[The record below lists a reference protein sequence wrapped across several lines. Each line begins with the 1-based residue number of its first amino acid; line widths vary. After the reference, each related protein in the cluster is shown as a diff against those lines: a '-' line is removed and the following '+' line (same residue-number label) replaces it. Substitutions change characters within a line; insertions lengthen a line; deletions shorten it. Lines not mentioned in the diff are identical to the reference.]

1 MDSQGSLRPSPGKPR
16 QPVQAQWIA
25 LSDPDVSERE
35 WELVRAAL
43 SRPHLSSG
51 PLVEAFESEFANWLG
66 RTYAIATSSG
76 TLGTLL
82 ALRAL
87 GLSAGD
93 EVIAPAY
100 GWHQVAHAIG
110 LAGAIPVFADID
122 YWTGC
127 LAPAKVAGKITSRTR
142 AILAGNANGHP
153 AAWGELRALA
163 DAHNLVLIE
172 DSTEAVGSRYRGR
185 LCGSF
190 GDIAVFDFS
199 QPGALCCGEGGMVV
213 TDKPEWASELAYV
226 RARSLSDRN
235 SVSVGSR
242 VPLQACLG
250 ELAAALGLAQLERID
265 LILARRK
272 QVEGWYLRH
281 MASFEG
287 IKPPYLGTDV
297 DEVHWML
304 YVAHLGKRFT
314 ASARA
319 QIVEDLAACS
329 IESAAYCVPLHQQ
342 FFYETYGG
350 KRGQLPDTER
360 IGDRSLALPLHAH
373 LDEEQVK
380 FIVRSLKDASVN
392 VGAGAAIYL

>member
-1 MDSQGSLRPSPGKPR
+1 MNLQGSPMASPDQPR
-16 QPVQAQWIA
+16 TRAQPQWIA

-35 WELVRAAL
+35 LDIVRAAL
-43 SRPHLSSG
+43 SRPRLSSG
-51 PLVEAFESEFANWLG
+51 PLVEAFESEFASWLH

-76 TLGTLL
+76 TLGTYL
-82 ALRAL
+82 ALCAL
-87 GLSAGD
+87 GVGAGD

-100 GWHQVAHAIG
+100 SWHQVAHAIA
-110 LAGAIPVFADID
+110 LSGATPVFADID

-127 LAPAKVAGKITSRTR
+127 VAPAKVAARISSRTR
-142 AILAGNANGHP
+142 AIIAGNTNGHP
-153 AAWGELRALA
+153 ADWDALRGLA
-163 DAHNLVLIE
+163 DEHRLVLIE
-172 DSTEAVGSRYRGR
+172 DSTEAIGSRYRGK

-199 QPGALCCGEGGMVV
+199 QPSALCCGEGGMVV
-213 TDKPEWASELAYV
+213 TNKPELATELAYL
-226 RARSLSDRN
+226 RARSLTDRN

-242 VPLQACLG
+242 VPLQASLP
-250 ELAAALGLAQLERID
+250 ELSAALGLAQLERID

-272 QVEGWYLRH
+272 QVEGWYLSH

-287 IKPPYLGTDV
+287 IKPPYLGADV

-314 ASARA
+314 MSARA
-319 QIVEDLAACS
+319 QIVEDLSACA

-342 FFYETYGG
+342 FYYERYGC
-350 KRGQLPDTER
+350 RRRQLPDTER
-360 IGDRSLALPLHAH
+360 IADRALALPLHGH
-373 LDEEQVK
+373 LDEDQVK
-380 FIVRSLKDASVN
+380 FIVKSLKDASVN